1 MLFVILLCYYF
12 NNPYYTYE
20 ERESRLF
27 MTSEQTFNYKQHI
40 PLMIVLLSG
49 AFITILNQTL
59 LGTALPPIMKDLQIN
74 ENTVQW
80 LQSIFMLV
88 NGIMIPITAF
98 LIDRFTTRKLF
109 LTAMGIF
116 TFGTLA
122 SAIAPNFAIL
132 LVGRILQGTGAG
144 IMMPLLQ
151 TIMFLIFPVEKRG
164 TAMGMFGLVIAFA
177 PAVGPSLSGYLV
189 DQYPWRSVFYVV
201 LPIAIINIILAY
213 FLLKNVTKQTNPK
226 VDLLSIVLSTLGF
239 GGLLYGFSTAGDMGW
254 LSPHVGISMVV
265 GVISLY
271 LFITRQLKLDE
282 PILEFR
288 VFKYRIFTL
297 TTGLGMIVFTSMI
310 GTAVI
315 LPLYMQTML
324 GFSAF
329 QSGLVL
335 LPGAI
340 IMGMMNPITGRLFDK
355 YGAKWLARI
364 GFIILTIS
372 TFMFTNLT
380 TDTSFAYLAI
390 MNAVRMLSISM
401 VMMPTTTLGLNQLPD
416 SLIPHGSAMNNTF
429 RQVAGSVGTAIL
441 VTIMVTTA
449 IPDGTT
455 LGAIRG
461 VNVSFIV
468 AGIIAILGLV
478 LSFRIKSPVKKIVTS
493 KN

>member
-1 MLFVILLCYYF
+1 
-12 NNPYYTYE
+12 
-20 ERESRLF
+20 

-116 TFGTLA
+116 TLGTLA
-122 SAIAPNFAIL
+122 SAIAPNFATL

-380 TDTSFAYLAI
+380 TETSFTYLAI

-449 IPDGTT
+449 IPDGTA

-493 KN
+493 